1 VYDDRTDRIVGGRF
15 RTTYNSLAMKIQ
27 NRLQTLEGREALQ
40 AGLSPLDQKYVEAVL
55 RRMRDKQKSD
65 IDYVYGVYLHKD

>member
-1 VYDDRTDRIVGGRF
+1 
-15 RTTYNSLAMKIQ
+15 MKIQ

-40 AGLSPLDQKYVEAVL
+40 AGLGPLDQKYVEAVL
-55 RRMRDKQKSD
+55 RRTRDKQKSD